1 MDERR
6 SPSMKYVHLRLR
18 EPPSLRNPMHTFVV
32 EHEAMAET
40 RLLNWNVGTGPR
52 DVLLFRV
59 VGAMEPYVVALSEPE
74 FVSGYETARIDDESF
89 YVYVEHETREA
100 DGPFRE
106 PFEDHRVLPIPPIVY
121 HADGTTR
128 VELVGR
134 TAEVQAAIEGFD
146 ERIDVEIDEVG
157 EYERALSA
165 HSSLLTDRQREALR
179 VATEA
184 GYYEVPR
191 SGSVTDVADALDC
204 AESTAATHLRKAE
217 GRLVRQ
223 VVTAE

>member
-1 MDERR
+1 
-6 SPSMKYVHLRLR
+6 MKYVHLTLR

-32 EHEAMAET
+32 DHEAMTET

-59 VGAMEPYVVALSEPE
+59 VGAMEPYVAALAEPE
-74 FVSGYETARIDDESF
+74 FVAGYETAHIDDDSF
-89 YVYVEHETREA
+89 YVYVEHETREEDDA
-100 DGPFRE
+100 FRE

-134 TAEVQAAIEGFD
+134 TREVQAAIGDFD
-146 ERIDVEIDEVG
+146 ERIDVQIDEVG

-165 HSSLLTDRQREALR
+165 HSSLLTDRQRDALR
-179 VATEA
+179 AAVEH

-191 SGSVTDVADALDC
+191 SGSVADVADELDC
-204 AESTAATHLRKAE
+204 AESTAATHLQKAE
-217 GRLVRQ
+217 ARLVRQ
-223 VVTAE
+223 VVTHG